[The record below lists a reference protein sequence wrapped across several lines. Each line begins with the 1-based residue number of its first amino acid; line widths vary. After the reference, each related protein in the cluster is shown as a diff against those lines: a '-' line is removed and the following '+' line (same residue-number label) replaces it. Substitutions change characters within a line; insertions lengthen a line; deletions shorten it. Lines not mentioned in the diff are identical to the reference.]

1 MIPFARSSLKCS
13 SESIA
18 HVGNLTHPAGNADDA
33 LAIDPAL
40 ATSTA
45 PAKKLMMVFEKSY
58 RPPINRNLLGQMKIG
73 PIRFEASCG
82 ISRIEGSNLKH

>member
-40 ATSTA
+40 ATSMA
-45 PAKKLMMVFEKSY
+45 PAKTCDDFGET
-58 RPPINRNLLGQMKIG
+58 LL
-73 PIRFEASCG
+73 PAD
-82 ISRIEGSNLKH
+82 